1 LYSFIY
7 CHKGKIEIPFLQ
19 EWIGTPPQE
28 MTPLANNI
36 TPVTQIQEER
46 KIAIKA
52 RKAQK
57 IAERANRAPSNRMGK
72 NEKKETARRAFVLEM
87 PPMEQEEDNFVEWR
101 VSTKEHIVFKR
112 PKRKPGH
119 R

>member
-1 LYSFIY
+1 MDWHTS
-7 CHKGKIEIPFLQ
+7 PDN
-19 EWIGTPPQE
+19 
-28 MTPLANNI
+28 MTNNI
-36 TPVTQIQEER
+36 TSVTQIQEER

-57 IAERANRAPSNRMGK
+57 IAERANRTPSNRMGK
-72 NEKKETARRAFVLEM
+72 NEKKQTARTAFVLQF
-87 PPMEQEEDNFVEWR
+87 PDMEQDNFIEEKEWR
-101 VSTKEHIVFKR
+101 VSTKEHIAFKR

>member
-1 LYSFIY
+1 MKYFF
-7 CHKGKIEIPFLQ
+7 HKNGLAHL
-19 EWIGTPPQE
+19 PPR
-28 MTPLANNI
+28 MTTLANNMTI
-36 TPVTQIQEER
+36 SQIQEER

-72 NEKKETARRAFVLEM
+72 NEKKETARRTFVLEM
-87 PPMEQEEDNFVEWR
+87 PPMEDEEDNFIEEKEWR
-101 VSTKEHIVFKR
+101 VSTKEHVVFKR
-112 PKRKPGH
+112 PKSKPGH

>member
-1 LYSFIY
+1 MDWHTF
-7 CHKGKIEIPFLQ
+7 
-19 EWIGTPPQE
+19 PPR
-28 MTPLANNI
+28 MTTLANNMTI
-36 TPVTQIQEER
+36 SQIQEER

-57 IAERANRAPSNRMGK
+57 IAERANRTPSNRMGK
-72 NEKKETARRAFVLEM
+72 NEKKETARRTFVLEM
-87 PPMEQEEDNFVEWR
+87 PPMDDEEDNFIEEKEWR

-112 PKRKPGH
+112 PKSKPGH

>member
-1 LYSFIY
+1 
-7 CHKGKIEIPFLQ
+7 
-19 EWIGTPPQE
+19 
-28 MTPLANNI
+28 MTNNI
-36 TPVTQIQEER
+36 TPVRQIQEER

-57 IAERANRAPSNRMGK
+57 IVERANRAPSNRMGK
-72 NEKKETARRAFVLEM
+72 NKKKETARRTFVLEM
-87 PPMEQEEDNFVEWR
+87 PPMEQEQEEDNFIEEKEWR

-112 PKRKPGH
+112 PKSKPGH